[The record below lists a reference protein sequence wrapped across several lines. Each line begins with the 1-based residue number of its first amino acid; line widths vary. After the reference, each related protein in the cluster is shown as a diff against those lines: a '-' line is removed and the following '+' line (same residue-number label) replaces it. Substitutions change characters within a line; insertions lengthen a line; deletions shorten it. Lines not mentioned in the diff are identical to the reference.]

1 MTTKA
6 PEVVYVR
13 DMVTRRIHRRVKN
26 EGVRG
31 LYTNEHE
38 GPDTSGVYQV
48 MTAAQ
53 MEGAEPYDLCTR
65 CFEYANSTYGV
76 LRT

>member
-1 MTTKA
+1 MTTKVS
-6 PEVVYVR
+6 EVVYVR
-13 DMVTRRIHRRVKN
+13 DMVTRRIHKRVKS

-38 GPDTSGVYQV
+38 GPDTSGVYSV
-48 MTAAQ
+48 MSASE
-53 MEGAEPYDLCTR
+53 MESAEPYDLCIR

>member
-13 DMVTRRIHRRVKN
+13 DVVTRRIHKRIKVD
-26 EGVRG
+26 GVRG

-38 GPDTSGVYQV
+38 GPDTSGVYSV
-48 MTAAQ
+48 MTATE

-65 CFEYANSTYGV
+65 CWTYESTP
-76 LRT
+76 